1 MADHNCLSNDVFASA
16 YIPLVLPSD
25 SSFNN
30 SCDWIFCLT
39 LAHALTHMLE
49 QEGGHTF
56 THAHIRVTFLAG
68 VKSRDCSRVHSSWNT
83 SNTLPVCQRNHKGLD
98 THTHTHAQ
106 KHTHATAAL
115 SVSQCVSHTSAMLPL
130 DFITAASTALYLI
143 FQTTV
148 LWDSGIHIL
157 IYAYIVHVRSTF
169 THICTHTICN
179 LAQYA
184 CTNEIWELHYI
195 ILQMSQRGR
204 GGIPYLFVCQI
215 YRRANHRV
223 PHHRY

>member
-106 KHTHATAAL
+106 KHTH
-115 SVSQCVSHTSAMLPL
+115 
-130 DFITAASTALYLI
+130 
-143 FQTTV
+143 
-148 LWDSGIHIL
+148 
-157 IYAYIVHVRSTF
+157 
-169 THICTHTICN
+169 THCMTKITHT
-179 LAQYA
+179 
-184 CTNEIWELHYI
+184 CTPSQLYI
-195 ILQMSQRGR
+195 
-204 GGIPYLFVCQI
+204 P
-215 YRRANHRV
+215 
-223 PHHRY
+223 